1 MSYLRYLCLFAHSD
15 VQHILCCVFVF
26 VLFYLVLCTLCCP
39 LLIVPSVF
47 SKVYWLNVT
56 EYLCYKWPRIC
67 CYGIYVLHMTTNL
80 LLRNICVTND
90 HGFVVTEYMCYTWP
104 RICCYGI
111 SVLQM
116 TTDLLLWNICV
127 TNDHGFVP
135 FLCDNH
141 NSVMSSCM
149 TYHGVYNKSNTMDA
163 TNVAG
168 TVYPTWAPEFT
179 PGF

>member
-1 MSYLRYLCLFAHSD
+1 MSSIVDYPFSILQSLLVKRYGISVLQMTTDLLLRN
-15 VQHILCCVFVF
+15 ICVTNDHGFV
-26 VLFYLVLCTLCCP
+26 
-39 LLIVPSVF
+39 
-47 SKVYWLNVT
+47 VT
-56 EYLCYKWPRIC
+56 EYLCYKWSRIC

>member
-1 MSYLRYLCLFAHSD
+1 MLCFCFCF
-15 VQHILCCVFVF
+15 IL
-26 VLFYLVLCTLCCP
+26 LSLVYPMLSIVDCP
-39 LLIVPSVF
+39 FSILQSLLV
-47 SKVYWLNVT
+47 K
-56 EYLCYKWPRIC
+56 R
-67 CYGIYVLHMTTNL
+67 YGISVLQMTTDL

>member
-1 MSYLRYLCLFAHSD
+1 MRAHVLFTLFVFFAHSG

-67 CYGIYVLHMTTNL
+67 CYGISVLQMITDL
-80 LLRNICVTND
+80 LLRNICVTHD
-90 HGFVVTEYMCYTWP
+90 HEFVVTEYLCYKWP

-116 TTDLLLWNICV
+116 TTDLSPSFVIITIRSCLHAWLITGFTTKV
-127 TNDHGFVP
+127 TRWMP
-135 FLCDNH
+135 L
-141 NSVMSSCM
+141 M
-149 TYHGVYNKSNTMDA
+149 
-163 TNVAG
+163 
-168 TVYPTWAPEFT
+168 
-179 PGF
+179 